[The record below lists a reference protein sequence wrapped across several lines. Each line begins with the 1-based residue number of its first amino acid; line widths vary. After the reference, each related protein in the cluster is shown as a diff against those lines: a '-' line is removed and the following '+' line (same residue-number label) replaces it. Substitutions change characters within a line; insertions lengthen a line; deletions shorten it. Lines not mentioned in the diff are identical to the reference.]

1 MDDSTLSVTVTD
13 VPRVALDTSVLI
25 SYERHWLWSM
35 AQLGVFEAVWS
46 AFIVGEMVRVRVESS
61 IARDTA
67 RSVYRRRV
75 NLLVHRLSDVLTIAD
90 YRSILLDGALS
101 DPDDDPIL
109 ATALAAGA
117 QFVVSND
124 VKHFPPGATIMHV
137 RFVTPADFLILLDEL
152 YPDANLRE
160 QAGTIGKHLP

>member
-1 MDDSTLSVTVTD
+1 MLSVTATD
-13 VPRVALDTSVLI
+13 VPRVVLDTSVLI

-35 AQLGVFEAVWS
+35 AQLGFFEAVWS
-46 AFIVGEMVRVRVESS
+46 TFIVGEMVRIRVESG
-61 IARDTA
+61 IARNTD

-75 NLLVHRLSDVLTIAD
+75 NLLVHRLSDVLLLAD

-124 VKHFPPGATIMHV
+124 VKHFPAGATVMHV
-137 RFVTPADFLILLDEL
+137 RFITPTNFLILLDEL
-152 YPDANLRE
+152 YPDANLR
-160 QAGTIGKHLP
+160 QSIDSVGKQLP